1 MYSRS
6 KIVLSNVMGSKLNW
20 RYAKMT
26 TYKYVNPSQNDFIKS
41 IKYTQHTME
50 IHSFEKKL
58 KIKNNTI

>member
-1 MYSRS
+1 
-6 KIVLSNVMGSKLNW
+6 MGSKLNW